1 MACLSR
7 SPTTSILQ
15 SQDAVPDLQHANIEL
30 TYSAVQSVSGDV
42 WKASLQAE
50 QRGMRDKVSNV
61 VQAAFS
67 ALSLQCTL
75 APQRE
80 PREAAAVAELMT
92 PVLLEKVCIT
102 FCPRLTA
109 VDQEHGLLSL
119 GAMGHVWPAIHDS
132 QVACGFMQM

>member
-1 MACLSR
+1 MQA
-7 SPTTSILQ
+7 
-15 SQDAVPDLQHANIEL
+15 
-30 TYSAVQSVSGDV
+30 VSGEV

-67 ALSLQCTL
+67 ALSLQCSL

-92 PVLLEKVCIT
+92 PVLLEKVLLALSLHDRAHAWQA
-102 FCPRLTA
+102 PRLAGPSPYPQLLQHCPCARPA
-109 VDQEHGLLSL
+109 VQAGQERAAQGHQGL
-119 GAMGHVWPAIHDS
+119 PE
-132 QVACGFMQM
+132 